1 VFKLYPWE
9 WLVAD
14 RFGSRLLDLALSGRG
29 PLWIEPPWK
38 MLLSNKALLAALW
51 HLYPNH
57 PNLLPAYLNEPGPLK
72 EWVAKPLHGREG
84 DNIKIHAPG
93 ISLEQPGGYGR
104 EGWCYQQYQP
114 LPDFDGNHPVL
125 GLWVVDGES
134 VGCGIRESDG
144 PITDYFCRFVPNTI
158 DAPAPLSV
166 QAHSSKAGIAL

>member
-1 VFKLYPWE
+1 
-9 WLVAD
+9 
-14 RFGSRLLDLALSGRG
+14 
-29 PLWIEPPWK
+29 

-51 HLYPNH
+51 HLYPDH

-84 DNIKIHAPG
+84 DNIRIHAQG
-93 ISLEQPGGYGR
+93 ISMEQPGGYGR
-104 EGWCYQQYQP
+104 EGWCYQQFHP

-158 DAPAPLSV
+158 DAPAPLSA
-166 QAHSSKAGIAL
+166 QAQSSASIKSSKAGIAL